1 MVTARRTR
9 AACSGGT
16 GRDAG
21 ARQEPE
27 EDAEGCDHTWG
38 HAATRL
44 GPSGRPWAE
53 ICSRCC
59 EGSVRARMC
68 ERRHCA
74 GCGDR
79 EHTQYHP
86 APQPCPRGAPVMLAT
101 AGFSYICFIWW
112 NCLCTDYTPKCS
124 QHTASNIWQ
133 RAAAKQCVAGPSRGH
148 RRGAVGW
155 KEVRWKAP
163 NIAGSLVTPQQ
174 ETGQRSRASLTERW

>member
-27 EDAEGCDHTWG
+27 EAAEGCDRTWG
-38 HAATRL
+38 HAAMRL
-44 GPSGRPWAE
+44 GPSGQPWAE
-53 ICSRCC
+53 ICSWCC
-59 EGSVRARMC
+59 EGSVPAGMC

-79 EHTQYHP
+79 AHTQYHLP
-86 APQPCPRGAPVMLAT
+86 HGHAPVVPRCCWLQLR
-101 AGFSYICFIWW
+101 FSCVCFIWW

-133 RAAAKQCVAGPSRGH
+133 RAAAKQRVAGPSRGH

-163 NIAGSLVTPQQ
+163 NITGSLLTPQ
-174 ETGQRSRASLTERW
+174 